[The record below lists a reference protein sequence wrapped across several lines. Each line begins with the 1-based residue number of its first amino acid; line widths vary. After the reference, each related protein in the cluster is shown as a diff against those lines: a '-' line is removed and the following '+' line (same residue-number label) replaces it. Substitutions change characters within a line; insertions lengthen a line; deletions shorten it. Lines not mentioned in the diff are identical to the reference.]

1 MRDLIETVRLVDPDV
16 DTAVYFGGS
25 IQTLVFDKN
34 TVYVYGSY
42 SLGVPELVEENLRGN
57 LRATA
62 NIVELDLSDGVEY
75 EIPAAPPKYHRRL
88 TTSWADMKQK

>member
-1 MRDLIETVRLVDPDV
+1 
-16 DTAVYFGGS
+16 
-25 IQTLVFDKN
+25 VFNEN

-42 SLGVPELVEENLRGN
+42 SLGVPDLVEENLRGD

-62 NIVELDLSDGVEY
+62 NIVVLNLSDGLEY

-88 TTSWADMKQK
+88 TTTWADMKQT